1 MKKLLSI
8 TFLLLATAL
17 FFSCHQA
24 KDTKNETSGINSKNK
39 KMKTIYDINVLTK
52 KGEEVS
58 LKQYEGKVLLIVN
71 TASRCGFTP
80 QYKELE
86 AMYERLN
93 SKGFEILDFPCNQFG
108 EQAPG
113 TDEEITQFCQLNY
126 GTKFPQFKKIE
137 VNGENQTPL
146 YAFLKSQKGFE
157 GFDME
162 DKLGPLLD
170 QMMTKADPN
179 YKENP
184 DIKWNFTKFLINR
197 QGEVVARFEPTHNME
212 DVEKQCEA
220 EL

>member
-1 MKKLLSI
+1 MKKNLRI
-8 TFLLLATAL
+8 TFLLLATTL
-17 FFSCHQA
+17 FFACHQS
-24 KDTKNETSGINSKNK
+24 KTSQNETTGINSKNK

-80 QYKELE
+80 QYEALE

-93 SKGFEILDFPCNQFG
+93 AKGFEILDFPCNQFG

-126 GTKFPQFKKIE
+126 GTKFPQFKKID
-137 VNGENQTPL
+137 VNGENQTAL
-146 YAFLKSQKGFE
+146 YAFLKNQKGFE

-184 DIKWNFTKFLINR
+184 DIKWNFTKFLVNR
-197 QGEVVARFEPTHNME
+197 KGEVVARFEPTHNME
-212 DVEKQCEA
+212 DVEKQCA
-220 EL
+220 ALL